1 MSRRLGAA
9 LFALLPGLAHAAC
22 LALTAQDGAPLARIA
37 SGDGTFAITYMHSVT
52 RTPVVERYRIE
63 DGALVE
69 VEMRFAQHGPGL
81 PTEAD
86 AGHRIT
92 RDADGFV
99 VTMARRFPSI
109 VLRVHR
115 DQSPTLSAGG
125 REVDLAA
132 WGNRAVTLAAA
143 ACGPDPR

>member
-1 MSRRLGAA
+1 M
-9 LFALLPGLAHAAC
+9 
-22 LALTAQDGAPLARIA
+22 
-37 SGDGTFAITYMHSVT
+37 T

-63 DGALVE
+63 DGTLVE

-86 AGHRIT
+86 AGYRFT
-92 RDADGFV
+92 REGDGYV
-99 VTMARRFPSI
+99 VTMARRFTSI

-115 DQSPTLSAGG
+115 DQSPALTAGG

-132 WGNRAVTLAAA
+132 WGNRAVVLAPAP
-143 ACGPDPR
+143 CGTNAR